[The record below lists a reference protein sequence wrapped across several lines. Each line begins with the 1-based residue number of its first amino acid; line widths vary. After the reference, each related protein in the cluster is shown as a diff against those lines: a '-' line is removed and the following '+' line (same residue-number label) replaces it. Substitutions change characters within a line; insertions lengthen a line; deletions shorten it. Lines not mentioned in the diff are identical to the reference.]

1 VPLRALEWATGGAAS
16 LLYATRTAAASLALP
31 ACLPLS
37 DQGGRVG
44 ENGKVAQAF
53 VRTSRVCAQYACAT
67 ELIPDHI
74 NTIRTQTRQSKLI
87 LINASSDV
95 GQILN
100 ICLYNTYAYGIE
112 YIYILPAMLSVPA
125 RYRLEDR

>member
-1 VPLRALEWATGGAAS
+1 MCAHQSVVCTIRLCHGTI
-16 LLYATRTAAASLALP
+16 
-31 ACLPLS
+31 S
-37 DQGGRVG
+37 D
-44 ENGKVAQAF
+44 
-53 VRTSRVCAQYACAT
+53 
-67 ELIPDHI
+67 PI

>member
-1 VPLRALEWATGGAAS
+1 MALLACYTRRALPLRRW
-16 LLYATRTAAASLALP
+16 RIP

>member
-1 VPLRALEWATGGAAS
+1 MRRKGCAKGAIGKRPGRPRREGCAGVVLGERD
-16 LLYATRTAAASLALP
+16 LLDLAI
-31 ACLPLS
+31 
-37 DQGGRVG
+37 
-44 ENGKVAQAF
+44 F
-53 VRTSRVCAQYACAT
+53 
-67 ELIPDHI
+67 PDFL
-74 NTIRTQTRQSKLI
+74 TT

-125 RYRLEDR
+125 R

>member
-1 VPLRALEWATGGAAS
+1 M
-16 LLYATRTAAASLALP
+16 
-31 ACLPLS
+31 
-37 DQGGRVG
+37 G

-53 VRTSRVCAQYACAT
+53 VRTSQVCAQYACAT

-112 YIYILPAMLSVPA
+112 YIYIAGYALCPRSLKA
-125 RYRLEDR
+125 RGPIDVG